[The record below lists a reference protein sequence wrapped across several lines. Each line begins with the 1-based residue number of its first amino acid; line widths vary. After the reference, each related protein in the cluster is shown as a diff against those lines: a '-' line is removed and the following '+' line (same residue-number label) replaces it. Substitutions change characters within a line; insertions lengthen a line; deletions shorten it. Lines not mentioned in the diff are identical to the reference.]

1 MLHGVN
7 FELQTMPGKMDMN
20 LNHMSNQAT
29 VAFLLTSAMLHEVM
43 MMTKFVHFSY
53 MTGTLVPCIRC
64 LHPRKVDVGSTTFAL
79 SFAGSYF
86 GLVMKQ
92 FHSNAIRSPLCW
104 LCWRL

>member
-7 FELQTMPGKMDMN
+7 FVLQIMPGKMDMN
-20 LNHMSNQAT
+20 LNHMSSQAT
-29 VAFLLTSAMLHEVM
+29 VVFLSTLAMLHEMM
-43 MMTKFVHFSY
+43 MMTKFVHFSC

-64 LHPRKVDVGSTTFAL
+64 LHPRKVDVGSTTYAR

-92 FHSNAIRSPLCW
+92 FH
-104 LCWRL
+104 